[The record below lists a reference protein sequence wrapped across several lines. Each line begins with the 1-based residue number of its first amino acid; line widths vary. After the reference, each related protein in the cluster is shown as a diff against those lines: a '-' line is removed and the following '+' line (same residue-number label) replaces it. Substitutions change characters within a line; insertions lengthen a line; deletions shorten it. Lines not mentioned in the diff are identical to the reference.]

1 MSCEYIMNNA
11 YFVGI
16 IQYKFTLKISQDTI
30 WIDFQH
36 STLPDSRKSTF
47 PYVFCLVSVWEGFGK
62 WPPPPNPTLFR
73 GLNCRHMV
81 PFGSA
86 TLNPPSSPMVSVN
99 SMKPCNSIHAWILST
114 PVVSR
119 WWKLQIFFFFSPRIL
134 GVLMN
139 FTHFDELFFFQMG
152 TTQRGLRAMEEKK
165 HAVYEA
171 VNKQLSLVCEWVWG
185 GERWNG
191 KENPPKQV

>member
-62 WPPPPNPTLFR
+62 WPPAPPTQPFFEVSTAGTWCHLVPQLWIHQAARWFPWILWSLATQSMLGSYPHQWFLGGENFRYSFNFFTPNPW
-73 GLNCRHMV
+73 
-81 PFGSA
+81 S
-86 TLNPPSSPMVSVN
+86 
-99 SMKPCNSIHAWILST
+99 
-114 PVVSR
+114 
-119 WWKLQIFFFFSPRIL
+119 
-134 GVLMN
+134 
-139 FTHFDELFFFQMG
+139 FDELHPFWRAYFFFKWVVFHHPTRFESHG
-152 TTQRGLRAMEEKK
+152 RKETCRLRSGQQA
-165 HAVYEA
+165 A
-171 VNKQLSLVCEWVWG
+171 
-185 GERWNG
+185 
-191 KENPPKQV
+191 

>member
-47 PYVFCLVSVWEGFGK
+47 PYAFCLVSVWEGFGK

-119 WWKLQIFFFFSPRIL
+119 WWKLQIFFFIFHPESLGFWWTSPIL
-134 GVLMN
+134 
-139 FTHFDELFFFQMG
+139 TSIFFFKWVVFHHPTRFESHG
-152 TTQRGLRAMEEKK
+152 RKETCRLRSGQQA
-165 HAVYEA
+165 A
-171 VNKQLSLVCEWVWG
+171 
-185 GERWNG
+185 
-191 KENPPKQV
+191 